1 MSQNRRRETDRARYW
16 RRLIAA
22 WHKSGLT
29 QVDYC
34 RERGINAG
42 TFAWWKRRLMAKA
55 AGSEK
60 GRSPGRR
67 RRGVHSER
75 FVEVCGPDSNTM
87 SAPISMTPASPARL
101 PVCEIVLTRGRSIRL
116 FGALD
121 PASVS
126 RLITAVET
134 AC

>member
-1 MSQNRRRETDRARYW
+1 MSQRRRSETDRARHW

-22 WHKSGLT
+22 WQRSGLS

-42 TFAWWKRRLMAKA
+42 TFAWWKRRLTAEA
-55 AGSEK
+55 AGGAK
-60 GRSPGRR
+60 RGFPHRR
-67 RRGVHSER
+67 RVAAKTGQ
-75 FVEVCGPDSNTM
+75 FVEVCVPDSKTI
-87 SAPISMTPASPARL
+87 SAPISMTPANSATE
-101 PVCEIVLTRGRSIRL
+101 PVCEIILARGRSIRL

-126 RLITAVET
+126 RLITVVES